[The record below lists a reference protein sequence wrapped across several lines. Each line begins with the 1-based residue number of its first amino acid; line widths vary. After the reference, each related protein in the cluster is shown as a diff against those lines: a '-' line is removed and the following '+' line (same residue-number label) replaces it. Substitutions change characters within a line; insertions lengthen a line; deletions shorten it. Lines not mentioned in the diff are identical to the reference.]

1 MGQRTKITSI
11 YLAALKLGKDNGEYV
26 IDSGVRGQGA
36 LVMRVTDS
44 ARPFYYR
51 YFHDGKR
58 RFELV
63 GYFDSAGARSWQD
76 GAVCHK
82 GGPVTLSAAR
92 EGFQA
97 LIKLQNAI
105 GDLKVHYQR
114 EIEITEATR
123 RAADLE
129 ARLGTFQQLLDV
141 YIASLRD
148 KGKVSAVEAHKVF
161 RRNVSEPFKD
171 LVARQARE
179 ITPEDIQFI
188 LGRIVERGA
197 TRQVNVTRSYL
208 NAAFTYAGAGHDYDP
223 RRIAA
228 QGVAFRLLQ
237 NPVSLVPRIASFDR
251 MGYRTLSEDEIR
263 AYFRLLDDVPGPLTK
278 AFLKVHIL
286 TGGQRPRQLIAA
298 PWTSY
303 DLAEGVVSII
313 DGKGR
318 GAAREHLVP
327 LLPEVI
333 KILRD
338 VKKISGDFAAPFVN
352 RKDTSLR
359 LETLVKA
366 VTAIATREKD
376 EKPIFET
383 PFTLRDIRRTVET
396 RLVDLGISKEVR
408 SQLLSHDRGGK
419 IEQTYNKNDYLKQ
432 KRLALRTWVNF
443 LQNEDDARKVIRI
456 GKGKRIENRA
466 GTVSRI

>member
-1 MGQRTKITSI
+1 M
-11 YLAALKLGKDNGEYV
+11 YLASLKVGKNNGEYV

-36 LVMRVTDS
+36 LVLRVTDS
-44 ARPFYYR
+44 AKPMYYR
-51 YFHDGKR
+51 YFYGGAR
-58 RFELV
+58 RFELI
-63 GYFDSAGARSWQD
+63 GYFDAEGSRQWRRGD
-76 GAVCHK
+76 DCFK
-82 GGPVTLSAAR
+82 GGPLTLSAAR

-97 LIKLQNAI
+97 LIKLQSVA
-105 GDLKVHYQR
+105 GDLKAHYLR
-114 EIEITEATR
+114 EAEKLQVAR
-123 RAADLE
+123 RVADLE

-148 KGKVSAVEAHKVF
+148 KGKVSADEADRVF
-161 RRNVSEPFKD
+161 KRNVTQPFKD

-197 TRQVNVTRSYL
+197 KRQVNVTRSYL

-223 RRIAA
+223 RRVAA
-228 QGVAFRLLQ
+228 EGVAFRLLQ
-237 NPVSLVPRIASFDR
+237 NPVSLVPRIASYDR
-251 MGYRTLSEDEIR
+251 MGDRTLSADEIR
-263 AYFRLLDDVPGPLTK
+263 TYFRLLEEVRGPLTK

-303 DLAEGVVSII
+303 DLENNVVSII

-318 GAAREHLVP
+318 GAVREHLVP
-327 LLPEVI
+327 LLPGVI
-333 KILRD
+333 KILGD
-338 VKKISGDFAAPFVN
+338 VKEISGDFTAPFMN
-352 RKDTSLR
+352 RRDTSLR

-366 VTAIATREKD
+366 ITAIATTEVDGKA
-376 EKPIFET
+376 IFEK

-396 RLVDLGISKEVR
+396 RLADLGISKEIR

-419 IEQTYNKNDYLKQ
+419 IEQTYNKNDYLQQ
-432 KRLALRTWVNF
+432 KRAALRTWVNF
-443 LQNEDDARKVIRI
+443 LQNDNDAQKVVRI
-456 GKGKRIENRA
+456 GKAVKA
-466 GTVSRI
+466 